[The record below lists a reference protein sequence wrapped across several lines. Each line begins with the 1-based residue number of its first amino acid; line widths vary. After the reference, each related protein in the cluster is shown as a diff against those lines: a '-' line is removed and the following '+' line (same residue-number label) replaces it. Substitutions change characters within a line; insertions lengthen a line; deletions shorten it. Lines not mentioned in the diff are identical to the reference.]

1 MMEPAPCPNPEERRR
16 SEILSGILANYTALL
31 PLSQELQQRINGLD
45 LLCEQT
51 DQYFY
56 EHVESLR
63 DPSILKATK
72 TDNLINF
79 ALETQAHIKRI
90 KDTLKTLDRV
100 HHSLDFFPWDKR
112 LSLQLREQ
120 DIQEGNL

>member
-1 MMEPAPCPNPEERRR
+1 MDPAPCSTPEDKRRD
-16 SEILSGILANYTALL
+16 EILSGILANYATLL
-31 PLSQELQQRINGLD
+31 PLSQELQKRVNGID

-63 DPSILKATK
+63 DSSILKVTK
-72 TDNLINF
+72 TDDLINF

-90 KDTLKTLDRV
+90 KDVLKELDRV
-100 HHSLDFFPWDKR
+100 HHKFDFFPWDKR

>member
-1 MMEPAPCPNPEERRR
+1 MDPAPCSTPEDKRRD
-16 SEILSGILANYTALL
+16 EILSGILANYATLL
-31 PLSQELQQRINGLD
+31 PLSQELQKRVNGID

-63 DPSILKATK
+63 DPSILRATK
-72 TDNLINF
+72 TDNLVNL

-90 KDTLKTLDRV
+90 KDVLKEMDRV
-100 HHSLDFFPWDKR
+100 HHKLDFFPWDKR

-120 DIQEGNL
+120 DIEERTL

>member
-1 MMEPAPCPNPEERRR
+1 MEAPSCPNPEEKRRA
-16 SEILSGILANYTALL
+16 EILSGILSNYASII
-31 PLSQELQQRINGLD
+31 PLSQELQKRVNGID

-63 DPSILKATK
+63 DPSILRATK
-72 TDNLINF
+72 TDNLVNL

-90 KDTLKTLDRV
+90 KDVLKEMDRV
-100 HHSLDFFPWDKR
+100 HHKLDFFPWDKR

-120 DIQEGNL
+120 DIEERTL

>member
-1 MMEPAPCPNPEERRR
+1 MDPAPCSTPEDKRRD
-16 SEILSGILANYTALL
+16 EILSGILANYATLL
-31 PLSQELQQRINGLD
+31 PLSQELQKRVNGID

-63 DPSILKATK
+63 DPSILRATK
-72 TDNLINF
+72 TDNLVNL

-90 KDTLKTLDRV
+90 KDVLKEMDRV
-100 HHSLDFFPWDKR
+100 HHKLDFFPWDKW

-120 DIQEGNL
+120 DIEERTL